1 MKKRYKFY
9 SITNGNIAFKLSE
22 SFFKGNALS

>member
-9 SITNGNIAFKLSE
+9 NKISL
-22 SFFKGNALS
+22 